1 MNKSSNSDKVNT
13 YPKCTK
19 PDSSFDHDKIIK
31 ELNLTNNFATG
42 YYILFR

>member
-1 MNKSSNSDKVNT
+1 MKKSSNLDKV
-13 YPKCTK
+13 
-19 PDSSFDHDKIIK
+19 SFDNDKIIK